1 MLIPCLPA
9 NEAPAKSVAPT
20 SLATD
25 KERLQ
30 NVLYISEVDGTP
42 KSLIYQSR
50 AKKCQMAHKK
60 KKSGNRIAL
69 KMLLYLGLCSECQI
83 LEAKLHFMGT
93 CCFYM
98 FKKVDKNINN

>member
-1 MLIPCLPA
+1 M
-9 NEAPAKSVAPT
+9 APT

-30 NVLYISEVDGTP
+30 DVLYISEVDGTP

-50 AKKCQMAHKK
+50 AKKCQMTHEK

-83 LEAKLHFMGT
+83 LDLYFEKPGFHSMLVGGGRT
-93 CCFYM
+93 LE
-98 FKKVDKNINN
+98 K